1 VHAAVV
7 RIRASAYR
15 AALYRDAMESA
26 GVPTSMPFFDHQ
38 VLAACMATRPE
49 HRTPWQPKPLLR
61 TALRPLV
68 AAEVLSRKTK
78 GFYNHDI
85 YRGWKDN
92 RDQVQDLL
100 ADSRLAQL
108 GLVDAGVLR
117 RELAAFG
124 PSGLPP
130 GFVTD
135 LVALEVWLRYFTP
148 RAACRGPA
156 TRLIRRR
163 SAPTRLVLARGVAAS
178 AVEDGKDP
186 ARRARYAAAP
196 QHHRRDHAR
205 RPCSPM
211 ARPPRPPPR
220 AGGSGSPKTPRA
232 PT

>member
-148 RAACRGPA
+148 A
-156 TRLIRRR
+156 L
-163 SAPTRLVLARGVAAS
+163 
-178 AVEDGKDP
+178 
-186 ARRARYAAAP
+186 
-196 QHHRRDHAR
+196 
-205 RPCSPM
+205 
-211 ARPPRPPPR
+211 R
-220 AGGSGSPKTPRA
+220 AGGRPCA
-232 PT
+232 